1 MLKSPSFDIAMRKT
15 YTSPAELQSDLAS
28 AINGNQELPTHDL
41 IYDDVLIDHT
51 MVRSIQDLNILVT
64 QAHVRDRG
72 FQSVPTAGIIALFEG
87 PSASSKIL
95 IANLL
100 AKQAGVEVSIINL
113 SKVISKYIG
122 ETEKNLTKI
131 FEEAD
136 KSGDILFFDEADAL
150 FGKRNDIKDSH
161 DRYAN
166 TELAKFTRLAEN
178 RNGLTIVSVKGKP
191 NIDEGFKRRLRT
203 ILFSKR

>member
-1 MLKSPSFDIAMRKT
+1 MRKSHSFDIAMQKT

-28 AINGNQELPTHDL
+28 AINGNQDLPTHDL

-72 FQSVPTAGIIALFEG
+72 IHSTPTAGIIALFEG

-100 AKQAGVEVSIINL
+100 AKQAGVEVTIINL

-122 ETEKNLTKI
+122 ETEKNLTRI

-150 FGKRNDIKDSH
+150 FGKRSDIKDSH

-166 TELAKFTRLAEN
+166 TELAKFTRLAEK
-178 RNGLTIVSVKGKP
+178 RNGLTVVSVKGKP

-203 ILFSKR
+203 ILFSKP

>member
-1 MLKSPSFDIAMRKT
+1 MT
-15 YTSPAELQSDLAS
+15 VGYTLYRL
-28 AINGNQELPTHDL
+28 QELSL
-41 IYDDVLIDHT
+41 C
-51 MVRSIQDLNILVT
+51 
-64 QAHVRDRG
+64 
-72 FQSVPTAGIIALFEG
+72 
-87 PSASSKIL
+87 
-95 IANLL
+95 
-100 AKQAGVEVSIINL
+100 
-113 SKVISKYIG
+113 SKVIQLPPKYLLLTCWRNRQVLKSASLISQKSFQNTSG
-122 ETEKNLTKI
+122 RPRKNLTKI

-150 FGKRNDIKDSH
+150 FGKRSDIKDSH

-166 TELAKFTRLAEN
+166 TELAKFTKLAEN